1 MEIFKK
7 LKTKNNEMKNFYF
20 SKFSQKSLLQLKV
33 KELLLK

>member
-7 LKTKNNEMKNFYF
+7 LKTKNNEMTNFYF